1 MPKFQIGTPGGYEV
15 EIAAATEQEALS
27 VAEKNWQTLPRIIAK
42 SKDQQGRVFERRDG
56 QRYFISP
63 GYSTSNPKLVERIIS
78 GLLDTGTQPDKS
90 VRDQADDEV
99 LKQFPTASRGSA
111 FVRGVPFAG
120 SYADEAAGA
129 ILGQDARDTMR
140 AVSGAQERQRPGET
154 MALNAAGGVTASAA
168 ALAMLPEA
176 VTAWAAG
183 PTGMRTIPSIMRG
196 AAIGAP
202 AGAVEGAISGYGEG
216 TTPESRRDE
225 AYTGALFGGGAG
237 LAGGAVAPIIGR
249 GAKGV
254 IDYVRRSDLAMISG
268 ALGISSNAAKV
279 IKNVFDQGG
288 DLSDAMQNLMRAGDE
303 AMLVDAG
310 PAAQALLDA
319 AAASGGEAGRI
330 ARSEVENR
338 ATRTSG
344 RLSGYLDNRL
354 GAMPEGPQSKVAE
367 IAQRTA
373 PQRKQAY
380 DAAYAQPIDYASPN
394 GMAIEDVLRRV
405 PPADL
410 RRAITEANKD
420 IIADP
425 SNTSRKQIIARF
437 ADDGTVQFAEL
448 PNVQQLDYLK
458 RALGTQAEAARGP
471 LGQNTQPSRRN
482 SMLADDLRT
491 TLGNAVDG
499 YNTAVGLGGDKLA
512 EERAFV
518 LGRNLLRDG
527 TEIEDVTLE
536 LGKQPSAAAREAARS
551 GLRSYLGKLV
561 GDVKRIPSDPN
572 LDARQLLAELRATSS
587 DNSRAKIR
595 KLLGQDEA
603 DQLFKVLDEADQS
616 MMVRS
621 ALAVNSKTQQR
632 SAIQGAVKDIT
643 APGVIGSLMN
653 GEPLNTSK
661 RLIQIVSGQT
671 EEFSVAQQQKVYQ
684 DIAKALTGKRG
695 ESARAA
701 LNYLR
706 KALDGQKLTEAQ
718 NSFTAQQI
726 ALAFQGATVPEGSD
740 AAQRT
745 MGK

>member
-1 MPKFQIGTPGGYEV
+1 M
-15 EIAAATEQEALS
+15 
-27 VAEKNWQTLPRIIAK
+27 
-42 SKDQQGRVFERRDG
+42 
-56 QRYFISP
+56 
-63 GYSTSNPKLVERIIS
+63 
-78 GLLDTGTQPDKS
+78 
-90 VRDQADDEV
+90 
-99 LKQFPTASRGSA
+99 
-111 FVRGVPFAG
+111 
-120 SYADEAAGA
+120 
-129 ILGQDARDTMR
+129 
-140 AVSGAQERQRPGET
+140 
-154 MALNAAGGVTASAA
+154 
-168 ALAMLPEA
+168 
-176 VTAWAAG
+176 
-183 PTGMRTIPSIMRG
+183 
-196 AAIGAP
+196 
-202 AGAVEGAISGYGEG
+202 
-216 TTPESRRDE
+216 
-225 AYTGALFGGGAG
+225 
-237 LAGGAVAPIIGR
+237 
-249 GAKGV
+249 
-254 IDYVRRSDLAMISG
+254 
-268 ALGISSNAAKV
+268 
-279 IKNVFDQGG
+279 
-288 DLSDAMQNLMRAGDE
+288 
-303 AMLVDAG
+303 
-310 PAAQALLDA
+310 
-319 AAASGGEAGRI
+319 
-330 ARSEVENR
+330 
-338 ATRTSG
+338 
-344 RLSGYLDNRL
+344 
-354 GAMPEGPQSKVAE
+354 
-367 IAQRTA
+367 
-373 PQRKQAY
+373 
-380 DAAYAQPIDYASPN
+380 
-394 GMAIEDVLRRV
+394 
-405 PPADL
+405 
-410 RRAITEANKD
+410 
-420 IIADP
+420 
-425 SNTSRKQIIARF
+425 
-437 ADDGTVQFAEL
+437 
-448 PNVQQLDYLK
+448 
-458 RALGTQAEAARGP
+458 
-471 LGQNTQPSRRN
+471 
-482 SMLADDLRT
+482 
-491 TLGNAVDG
+491 
-499 YNTAVGLGGDKLA
+499 GLGGDKLA

-726 ALAFQGATVPEGSD
+726 ALAFQGATVPAGSD